1 MTQLR
6 IQQTFGRIGI
16 EQTRATLRMQVL
28 PADFKIAQ
36 KPTAVKITQDW
47 PAVQIDQ
54 RETRASMGYK
64 DIVPFQ
70 KDIAQRGQRAALTG
84 IQRIAREGDR
94 LGRIE
99 AGDNPIPAIA
109 EAAAWPEEEF
119 NIALMPKIPP
129 AISAAGR
136 LDIKVMPGDVSV
148 DSKTRFPQISGRG
161 GTVDVYVKVK
171 PAIKIE
177 VVGRQ
182 VDLLG

>member
-6 IQQTFGRIGI
+6 IQQTYGRIGI
-16 EQTRATLRMQVL
+16 EHTRGVLRIQAR
-28 PADFKIAQ
+28 PADIA
-36 KPTAVKITQDW
+36 ITQNPAVVRIEKDW

-54 RETRASMGYK
+54 RATRASMGYK

-70 KDIAQRGQRAALTG
+70 KDVAAKGRSVALSG

-99 AGDNPIPAIA
+99 AGGNPIPAIA
-109 EAAAWPEEEF
+109 EAAAWPEDKF
-119 NIALMPKIPP
+119 NIALMPNTPP
-129 AISAAGR
+129 VVSAAGK
-136 LDIKVMPGDVSV
+136 LAIKAMPGDVSV
-148 DSKTRFPQISGRG
+148 DAKTRFPQIAGQG

-182 VDLLG
+182 VDLVG